1 MKNEAHVIGDRVPNE
16 RDLILELKL
25 APPNA
30 ARDEPLGVSTPRS
43 TTGLSLTRR
52 FLGLIV
58 RTLRERH
65 NRLALLELNDDQLKD
80 IGVSRCEAYYGGYS
94 RYRRSEAVTGSEGP
108 GDGSGTGAS

>member
-25 APPNA
+25 GPPDA
-30 ARDEPLGVSTPRS
+30 EDEGLAVVPPARSATPF
-43 TTGLSLTRR
+43 SLTRR
-52 FLGLIV
+52 FLGLV
-58 RTLRERH
+58 MRTLRERH

>member
-25 APPNA
+25 APRDTGDDQLAIVPTPPSP
-30 ARDEPLGVSTPRS
+30 ARRS
-43 TTGLSLTRR
+43 LARR
-52 FLGLIV
+52 FLGSVARIF
-58 RTLRERH
+58 RERH

-94 RYRRSEAVTGSEGP
+94 RHRRSEATTARENPGCGSDTEIH
-108 GDGSGTGAS
+108 